1 MENQTTEQTAQSE
14 QPTEVVQNTQAT
26 PEANET
32 VLTSNEEQITQ
43 TKETNFKDLI
53 PENFKEEKSLENFN
67 NMEDFVKSYLHA
79 QKLVGA
85 DKIPVPNKHAT
96 DEDWN
101 EVFKRLGAPNN
112 PEDYKYNLKDQEM
125 DTGQLQ
131 QFNETAHRLGLLP
144 KQAEGLI
151 KFYNELNGNINAT
164 QEEKAAE
171 AQLVTETELKKEF
184 GPQFAKRLDQAKRLA
199 VNSLGQE
206 FLENTYLNDGS
217 RLGDNL
223 KVIKAFSEMADKLSE
238 DPIIQGDGTSY
249 MTARDIEKEITDLTQ
264 EGSAYWSKTHP
275 NHKKS
280 VDEVLKLREMLSNG

>member
-1 MENQTTEQTAQSE
+1 MENQTTEQPAQSE
-14 QPTEVVQNTQAT
+14 QPTVVQNNTEAT
-26 PEANET
+26 AEVNT
-32 VLTSNEEQITQ
+32 VLTNQEPVTE

-53 PENFKEEKSLENFN
+53 PESFKEEKSLENFN

-101 EVFKRLGAPNN
+101 EVFKKLGAPSN

-125 DTGQLQ
+125 DTKQLSE
-131 QFNETAHRLGLLP
+131 FNQTAHRLGLLP

-151 KFYNELNGNINAT
+151 KFYNELNGNIASN
-164 QEEKAAE
+164 QEDQAAE
-171 AQLVTETELKKEF
+171 AQLATETELKKEY

-199 VNSLGQE
+199 VNSLGQD
-206 FLENTYLNDGS
+206 FLENTYLKDGS

-223 KVIKAFSEMADKLSE
+223 TVIKAFSDLADKLSE
-238 DPIIQGDGTSY
+238 DPIIQGDGASY
-249 MTARDIEKEITDLTQ
+249 MTAKDIEKEITDLTQ
-264 EGSAYWSKTHP
+264 EGSPYWSKTHP
-275 NHKKS
+275 NHQKS